1 MIFLLQF
8 FGPKFANNLKLY
20 ATYIN
25 AKLSMYVDFGV
36 ENYNKDPKFQ
46 VGNHVRISNYKNIF
60 AKDYQIALKKS
71 FQLRKLKGVKPK

>member
-1 MIFLLQF
+1 
-8 FGPKFANNLKLY
+8 
-20 ATYIN
+20 
-25 AKLSMYVDFGV
+25 MYVHFGV
-36 ENYNKDPKFQ
+36 ENYYKDPKFQ